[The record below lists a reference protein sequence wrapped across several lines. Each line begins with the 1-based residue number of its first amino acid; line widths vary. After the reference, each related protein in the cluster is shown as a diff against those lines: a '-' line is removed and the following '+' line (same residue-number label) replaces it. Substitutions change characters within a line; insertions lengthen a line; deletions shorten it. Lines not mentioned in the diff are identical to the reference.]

1 MNATVETKKAE
12 LLKIISDSLSNEYI
26 FAEHSNPEK
35 IYHDLAKCGF
45 VSIESP
51 VIDEQKGSSVFHCLT
66 FDSFKSSSELKGGR
80 TIKPGNIILNL
91 QKLIDSLP
99 SIVALSV
106 SMAADIPILKV
117 CSALSLWKELKGIMT
132 VEITKM
138 QSIVIMALWK
148 YRDHTNHI
156 HVDYGYNRV
165 NYFCKA
171 IGEEAISWI
180 DYNQA
185 VDELL
190 KLKCIDITEE
200 VIWLRESISKEWR

>member
-1 MNATVETKKAE
+1 MNATVEAKKAE
-12 LLKIISDSLSNEYI
+12 LRKIISDSICDEYRSV
-26 FAEHSNPEK
+26 EHLNPEK
-35 IYHDLAKCGF
+35 IYHDLAKCGY
-45 VSIESP
+45 VAIESP
-51 VIDEQKGSSVFHCLT
+51 VVEKYQGPPPAHKIAVDA
-66 FDSFKSSSELKGGR
+66 FKSLSELKGGR

-99 SIVALSV
+99 SMVALSV
-106 SMAADIPILKV
+106 SMAADMPILKV

-138 QSIVIMALWK
+138 QSIVIIALWK

-171 IGEEAISWI
+171 IGEEEISWI
-180 DYNQA
+180 DYNKA

-190 KLKCIDITEE
+190 KLKCIDMTEE